1 MISNYKAIDVDW
13 FKTCFKKYS
22 VIVYRVARDHT
33 VVYNQTCFKVGKDCT
48 ESSVAF
54 VNKYFWIVKGK

>member
-22 VIVYRVARDHT
+22 VIVYRVARDHM

-48 ESSVAF
+48 ESSVNTF
-54 VNKYFWIVKGK
+54 G